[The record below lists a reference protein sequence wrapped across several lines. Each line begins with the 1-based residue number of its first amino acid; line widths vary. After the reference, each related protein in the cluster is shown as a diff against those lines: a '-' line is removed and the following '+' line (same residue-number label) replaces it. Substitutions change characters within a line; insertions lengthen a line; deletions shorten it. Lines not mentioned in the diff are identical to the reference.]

1 MTENLF
7 SIVNDVKSA
16 PDYDV
21 FDDVLSKEQLSTILD
36 SIVWNKDFP
45 WYIHRKIEG
54 KFVEESPS
62 FYGTHMFYYIG
73 DPITLNC
80 VNVSSSCPLVSPIVD
95 FITNLTGIKSILRIK
110 GNFYPQTLTIIEH
123 EKHTDF
129 DYPHKSA
136 IFYLNTCDGFTRLND
151 GTKIGSVKNRL
162 LLFDGGTF
170 HNSSTCT
177 DEPARFNINF
187 NYL

>member
-21 FDDVLSKEQLSTILD
+21 FDDVLSKDKFSVLADQI
-36 SIVWNKDFP
+36 IWNLDFP
-45 WYIHRKIEG
+45 WYLHRKIEG
-54 KFVEESPS
+54 RDVEDSSS
-62 FYGTHMFYYIG
+62 FYGTHLFYSIG
-73 DPITLNC
+73 FPIHLDNRNISNYC
-80 VNVSSSCPLVSPIVD
+80 SIVEPIVN
-95 FITNLTGIKSILRIK
+95 FIINLTGIKSILRIK
-110 GNFYPQTLTIIEH
+110 GNFFPRTSPLLEH
-123 EKHTDF
+123 KKHIDF
-129 DYPHKSA
+129 DYSHKSA
-136 IFYLNTCDGFTRLND
+136 IFYLNTCDGFTRLDD
-151 GTKIGSVKNRL
+151 GTKIESVENRL
-162 LLFDGGTF
+162 LLFDGGEL